1 MTQSTRLS
9 LALLVFAVVQ
19 APLLHAGMPPQ
30 SPPSYSIQE
39 SKAQGYFVCSLSCA
53 PGHLQWEGKEVAIKE
68 AWLER
73 RRQRNHSWNPFAP
86 RYIPVSGYNLC
97 LTLSQGWEVLWT
109 GPMFVLGGMEKKSAF
124 AQIGDVVL
132 YARVEAVPASEY
144 AVFFTDNFKLEKTIK
159 ITVTPQRP
167 LKTR

>member
-1 MTQSTRLS
+1 MAHTSRLS
-9 LALLVFAVVQ
+9 LALLIFAVVQ
-19 APLLHAGMPPQ
+19 APFLHAGMPPQ
-30 SPPSYSIQE
+30 SPPCYSIQE

-53 PGHLQWEGKEVAIKE
+53 PSLLQWEGKEVAIKE

-86 RYIPVSGYNLC
+86 RYVPLSGYNLC
-97 LTLSQGWEVLWT
+97 LKLSKGWDVLWK
-109 GPMFVLGGMEKKSAF
+109 GPMFVLAGSEQKRAF
-124 AQIGDVVL
+124 GRIGEVVL
-132 YARVEAVPASEY
+132 WETLEAASASDY
-144 AVFFTDNFKLEKTIK
+144 TVYFTENFKLANAVK